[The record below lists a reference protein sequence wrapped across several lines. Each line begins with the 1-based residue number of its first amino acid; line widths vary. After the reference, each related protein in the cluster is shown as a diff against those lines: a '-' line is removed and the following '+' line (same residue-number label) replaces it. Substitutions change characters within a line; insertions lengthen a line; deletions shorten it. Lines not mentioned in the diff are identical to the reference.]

1 MKLSR
6 FNHEGYNDPTMY
18 KALTGIEKER
28 KREARFRPMVY
39 ICSPYAENIDRNVAN
54 AQRYSRFAVDSG
66 CLPIAPHLYFP
77 QFLDDNNN
85 HDRRIAM
92 IMNRI
97 LMGNCSEVWVFGD
110 RFTQGME
117 AEIRMANEKKK
128 PIRYFTR
135 RCKEIH

>member
-1 MKLSR
+1 MKLSK
-6 FNHEGYNDPTMY
+6 FNHEGYNDPTVY
-18 KALTGIEKER
+18 KALTSIEKER
-28 KREARFRPMVY
+28 KLEARFRPMVY

-66 CLPIAPHLYFP
+66 CLPITPHLYFP
-77 QFLDDNNN
+77 QFLDDNNK

-92 IMNRI
+92 LMNRI

-117 AEIRMANEKKK
+117 AEIRMANEKKM

>member
-1 MKLSR
+1 VKLSK
-6 FNHEGYNDPTMY
+6 FNHEGYNDPTVY
-18 KALTGIEKER
+18 KALTSIEKER
-28 KREARFRPMVY
+28 KLEARFRPMVY

-66 CLPIAPHLYFP
+66 CLPITPHLYFP
-77 QFLDDNNN
+77 QFLDDNNK

-92 IMNRI
+92 LMNRI

-117 AEIRMANEKKK
+117 AEIRMANEKKM

>member
-1 MKLSR
+1 VKLSK
-6 FNHEGYNDPTMY
+6 FNDEGYYDPTMY
-18 KALTGIEKER
+18 KALTSIEKER

-66 CLPIAPHLYFP
+66 CLPITPHLYFP
-77 QFLDDNNN
+77 QFLDDNNK

-92 IMNRI
+92 LMNRI

-117 AEIRMANEKKK
+117 AEIRMANEKKM

>member
-1 MKLSR
+1 VKLSK
-6 FNHEGYNDPTMY
+6 FNHEGYNDPTVY
-18 KALTGIEKER
+18 KALTSIEKER
-28 KREARFRPMVY
+28 KLEARFRPMVY

-66 CLPIAPHLYFP
+66 CLPITPHLYFP
-77 QFLDDNNN
+77 QFLDDNNK

-92 IMNRI
+92 LMNRI
-97 LMGNCSEVWVFGD
+97 LIGNCSEVWVFGD

-117 AEIRMANEKKK
+117 AEIRMANEKKM